1 VARNPLEF
9 GVSIVPSLDALETG
23 RAVVAA
29 ADEAGLDLVGIQD
42 HPYAPKFVET
52 FALIGDLLAT
62 TRQIRFFP
70 DVANVPLR
78 LPAMIGK
85 TAATLDVLSGGR
97 FELALGAGAQW
108 ERIAGMGG
116 PSRTPGEGVSALEE
130 AIAIIRLQWSGEP
143 SISFDG
149 EHYSLSEHRAG
160 PRPAHDIAIWLG
172 AYKPRML
179 RMTGRL
185 ADGWIPSFGYLPP
198 AEYAEAAKV
207 VDEAAEKAGRDP
219 AQVRRVYNFSGQIT
233 DGSGGEGNLDG
244 PVGQWVDT
252 LSGWAADLRIDTFIF
267 WPEGEDL
274 PGQVGRF
281 AAEVVPGVKDAAGA
295 A

>member
-9 GVSIVPSLDALETG
+9 GVSIIPAVDALETG

-42 HPYAPKFVET
+42 HPYAPKFVDT
-52 FALIGDLLAT
+52 FALIGELLAA
-62 TRQIRFFP
+62 TRQIRLFP

-85 TAATLDVLSGGR
+85 TAATLDLLSGGR

-130 AIAIIRLQWSGEP
+130 AIEVIRLQWSGEP
-143 SISFDG
+143 SVSFDG
-149 EHYSLSEHRAG
+149 EHYSLREHRAG
-160 PRPAHDIAIWLG
+160 PRPAHDIGVWLG

-179 RMTGRL
+179 RMTGRV

-207 VDEAAEKAGRDP
+207 VDEAAQKAGRDL
-219 AQVRRVYNFSGQIT
+219 AEIRRLYNVSGVIT
-233 DGSGGEGNLDG
+233 DGERGEGPLDG
-244 PVGQWVDT
+244 PPEHWIET
-252 LSGWAADLRIDTFIF
+252 LAGWSNDLGMETFIF
-267 WPEGEDL
+267 WPGGEDL
-274 PGQVGRF
+274 VGQVERF
-281 AAEVVPGVKDAAGA
+281 AAEVVPGVRAAG
-295 A
+295 